1 MAILYIGLGFAM
13 ISGISAMMQIGNNV
27 NNLMLLST
35 FKQNNYYESS
45 LPSYDRRI
53 LDILNNYSG
62 SAEEVCSNVKASDYA
77 GEKFLL
83 EYDGQEIQGIPGFD
97 VCTDDLCQG
106 FSYYTRVVNL
116 KDGTELTDTKG
127 NTYVFLAS
135 GVSSAFQPA
144 AGGLADCSAIAFTSL
159 TDLGIPASDLPSTVD
174 RSSTDYPL
182 PSSVWTDAP
191 TTSSCTVTMGDTS
204 NCN

>member
-62 SAEEVCSNVKASDYA
+62 SAEEVCSNVKANISDTLYED
-77 GEKFLL
+77 GELFLSTGTQTPSTNSL
-83 EYDGQEIQGIPGFD
+83 FLGSCVLVNKEINHRVLINKNSLGTFN
-97 VCTDDLCQG
+97 L
-106 FSYYTRVVNL
+106 FSCYL
-116 KDGTELTDTKG
+116 KDETFCPYEVKK
-127 NTYVFLAS
+127 
-135 GVSSAFQPA
+135 
-144 AGGLADCSAIAFTSL
+144 
-159 TDLGIPASDLPSTVD
+159 
-174 RSSTDYPL
+174 
-182 PSSVWTDAP
+182 
-191 TTSSCTVTMGDTS
+191 
-204 NCN
+204 